1 MIYYNPQI
9 QVGSISSPTNPLD
22 KPFFFSW
29 LNWTCF
35 FFSGFFS
42 KAIHQLG
49 PFGCNEVHVVR
60 GSGETSQKVVHFF
73 HPAQKGGGDTVDG
86 SEIPNNPPGMY

>member
-1 MIYYNPQI
+1 MAQ
-9 QVGSISSPTNPLD
+9 LD
-22 KPFFFSW
+22 M
-29 LNWTCF
+29 F

-60 GSGETSQKVVHFF
+60 GSGENSRKNWSIDS
-73 HPAQKGGGDTVDG
+73 PQKGKGDTVDG